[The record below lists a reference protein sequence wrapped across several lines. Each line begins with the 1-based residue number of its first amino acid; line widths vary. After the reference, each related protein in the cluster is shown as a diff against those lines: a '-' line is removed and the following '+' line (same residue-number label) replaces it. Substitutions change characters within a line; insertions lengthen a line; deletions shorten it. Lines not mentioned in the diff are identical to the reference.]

1 MRFVIEV
8 DEIPGAH
15 VHRAHAEAYLASID
29 PIEVDKPLER
39 ALQVLGIVEARG
51 LEGAVRVQPGRGL
64 SKREKAFGPRNEGVG
79 RTQLV
84 GERAR
89 QVAFRSEGKVQR
101 GAGSAPSRGG
111 VAAVRWAA
119 QTTSP
124 SSASRRG
131 QKRDG
136 GRPCGGT

>member
-1 MRFVIEV
+1 MAVKTLFLVSSILAASTLSAAAVELLNPHDVLNKTRRDMNAFDQRMKGYKAEQQKK
-8 DEIPGAH
+8 EKE
-15 VHRAHAEAYLASID
+15 AEAKRKNKEA
-29 PIEVDKPLER
+29 ER
-39 ALQVLGIVEARG
+39 QKRENAEKALQEAH
-51 LEGAVRVQPGRGL
+51 
-64 SKREKAFGPRNEGVG
+64 
-79 RTQLV
+79 TQWT
-84 GERAR
+84 RR
-89 QVAFRSEGKVQR
+89 RKVQR

-136 GRPCGGT
+136 ERRCGGT